1 MRAAARAQAGRCAI
15 AELLW
20 VPEVLGSCHQSPGYQ
35 WAMKHVGVNWRK
47 GTTSKKTRLG
57 GWAPGHHAWLAGG
70 LDPCPGS
77 DILSSERSV
86 QPCRLVL
93 VSLSPHTH
101 IHTLTRTHTH
111 LDLDQHPLCA
121 QGIHFLGGTGNLCD
135 SKPHHPSFLKGFLTK
150 SLLRGAAGW
159 AGSSYENKTYKV
171 RGKRSQTQ

>member
-1 MRAAARAQAGRCAI
+1 MVRAAARAKAGRCAI

-47 GTTSKKTRLG
+47 GTTSKKMRLG

-86 QPCRLVL
+86 QLCRLVA
-93 VSLSPHTH
+93 LSPSH
-101 IHTLTRTHTH
+101 RTHTYSH
-111 LDLDQHPLCA
+111 TPTRTYTHIPGFGPAPLSVPRE
-121 QGIHFLGGTGNLCD
+121 FTSLGELET
-135 SKPHHPSFLKGFLTK
+135 SVTPSRIIHPS
-150 SLLRGAAGW
+150 
-159 AGSSYENKTYKV
+159 
-171 RGKRSQTQ
+171 

>member
-1 MRAAARAQAGRCAI
+1 MVRAAARAKAGRCAI

-47 GTTSKKTRLG
+47 GTTSKKMRLG

-86 QPCRLVL
+86 QLCRLVA
-93 VSLSPHTH
+93 LSPSHRTHTYS
-101 IHTLTRTHTH
+101 HTPTRTHTH
-111 LDLDQHPLCA
+111 TWIWTSTPLCA

-159 AGSSYENKTYKV
+159 LEAAMRIKPTRSGGS
-171 RGKRSQTQ
+171 